1 MKAIQSRHPEGS
13 EQPMSSRVERFR
25 QKRIIKKRTITAILL
40 FFFLLTGGM
49 LVVDYGTNYLV
60 EGNEGGAIAA
70 VKSSDDSI
78 EIKIMNRS
86 VFLNKKYISRDLKYL
101 KDKLDEIF

>member
-1 MKAIQSRHPEGS
+1 
-13 EQPMSSRVERFR
+13 MSSRVERFR
-25 QKRIIKKRTITAILL
+25 QKRIIRKRTVTAILL

-49 LVVDYGTNYLV
+49 LVVDYGTNHLV
-60 EGNEGGAIAA
+60 EGNEGGAIAV

-86 VFLNKKYISRDLKYL
+86 VFLNKKYINRDLKYL
-101 KDKLDEIF
+101 KEKLDEIF